1 MYYFLKISISALLI
15 LLISEVAK
23 RSSILGAILASV
35 PLLSVLAIFWLYFET
50 KDVEQIANLSQ
61 DIFWLVIPS
70 LSFFIILPI
79 LLRAKV
85 HFFPSMLISTTVM
98 IIFYFGMLALLKLW
112 GLK

>member
-15 LLISEVAK
+15 LLISELAK
-23 RSSILGAILASV
+23 RSSILAAILASV
-35 PLLSVLAIFWLYFET
+35 PLLSFLAICWLYVET

-70 LSFFIILPI
+70 LSFFIALPI

-85 HFFPSMLISTTVM
+85 HFLPSLLFSTSIM
-98 IIFYFGMLALLKLW
+98 IVFYFLMLAILRVF

>member
-23 RSSILGAILASV
+23 RSSLLGAILASV
-35 PLLSVLAIFWLYFET
+35 PLLSFLAIFWLYFET
-50 KDVEQIANLSQ
+50 KDVEQIATLSQ
-61 DIFWLVIPS
+61 DIFWLVVPS

-85 HFFPSMLISTTVM
+85 HFFFSMLISSTVM
-98 IIFYFGMLALLKLW
+98 IIFYFIMLALLKFWNLR
-112 GLK
+112 